1 MRYNQGVLTI
11 RKILERVCKIQR
23 SFEELKQASWSWNL
37 RYDEMVKEFGFIRN
51 GEDACVY
58 KKVSGSAKTYF

>member
-1 MRYNQGVLTI
+1 M
-11 RKILERVCKIQR
+11 LERVCKIQR
-23 SFEELKQASWSWNL
+23 SFEELKEASWSWNL

-51 GEDACVY
+51 SEDACVY

>member
-1 MRYNQGVLTI
+1 MRYDQGVFDDLEDA
-11 RKILERVCKIQR
+11 RKGMQNSAFFKK
-23 SFEELKQASWSWNL
+23 LKQTSWSWNL

>member
-1 MRYNQGVLTI
+1 MRYNQGVLMI

-51 GEDACVY
+51 IKDACVY